1 MDAQI
6 DRLQQQVVEK
16 ARTTP
21 RSQENDQLQ
30 SLSEQKINGI
40 QSAAWLLPK
49 ASRDIPPPAKLADL
63 ISELSSRLSKP
74 DDASSLDTSTTYQ
87 LDLVWLITAKAAV
100 RTLGLVLDNLVE
112 GTHIL
117 DDEILYWD
125 DILISPWYIGFHI
138 IQTSPLRMW
147 NGATDFLGS
156 SNFSIRDRQ
165 VTSITDGWAPFYDL
179 IRQCTNVQSI
189 SSVQSRMLS
198 HFALRKSEIR
208 QRQKV
213 LKATRDVYASSIG
226 LLMKDCLSFDF
237 DCDNPQSSNGYLSNG
252 NQWREA
258 LVKDII
264 LIEAVLN
271 NTANIS
277 GVAEFER
284 RVSTTAQGDEHIFK
298 QQLDEKT
305 TVPEYPSML
314 HERLIHILRDL
325 VPKHMETSRT
335 VARENGQPSCL
346 VRYWLPV
353 SMLFFSASTSF
364 RVVASKRVEIL
375 QWIMNIGSTA
385 IDFWSNWVVD
395 PIQRLIGTIRHD
407 RASDIALMSKNS
419 LEADRASLERMVVDF
434 VQDRPVSTP
443 ESTSL
448 DAQTITASVKEGDLT
463 PVLKAYERDL
473 RSPFVGTVRGDL
485 IRALLIQIQKTK
497 VDVEVAISGIDSLLR
512 SQELVFGYV

>member
-1 MDAQI
+1 M
-6 DRLQQQVVEK
+6 VEK
-16 ARTTP
+16 ARTALS
-21 RSQENDQLQ
+21 SQEHDNRQ
-30 SLSEQKINGI
+30 SLSGQISEI
-40 QSAAWLLPK
+40 QSAAWSLPK

-63 ISELSSRLSKP
+63 ISDVSHRLSKP
-74 DDASSLDTSTTYQ
+74 DDASPDTSTTYQ
-87 LDLVWLITAKAAV
+87 SDLVWLITAKAAV
-100 RTLGLVLDNLVE
+100 RTLGLVLNNLVE

-125 DILISPWYIGFHI
+125 DILVSPWYIGFHI
-138 IQTSPLRMW
+138 VQTSPLCIW
-147 NGATDFLGS
+147 NGASDFFRS
-156 SNFSIRDRQ
+156 PNCKIRDRQ
-165 VTSITDGWAPFYDL
+165 FTPVTAGWAQFYNL
-179 IRQCTNVQSI
+179 IRQCTHVQSI

-237 DCDNPQSSNGYLSNG
+237 DGDNPPSTNGYLSIG
-252 NQWREA
+252 NQWHDA
-258 LVKDII
+258 LIKDII

-271 NTANIS
+271 NTADLS
-277 GVAEFER
+277 GVADFER
-284 RVSTTAQGDEHIFK
+284 RVSTTAQGDEHIFR
-298 QQLDEKT
+298 QQLDGKT

-325 VPKHMETSRT
+325 VPRHIASSRT
-335 VARENGQPSCL
+335 IAREHGQPSCF

-353 SMLFFSASTSF
+353 SMLLLSASTSF
-364 RVVASKRVEIL
+364 RVVASKRVQIL
-375 QWIMNIGSTA
+375 QWVMGIGSTA

-395 PIQRLIGTIRHD
+395 PIQRLIGTIKHD
-407 RASDIALMSKNS
+407 KASEIALMSKNS

-434 VQDRPVSTP
+434 VQDRPVSTH
-443 ESTSL
+443 ESAPL